1 MVRGVLPVFAILAA
15 WIVFLVLMT
24 ALWGAP
30 WRGVALPDSDD
41 YMRMVRIF
49 DLIDGTAGTA
59 HEQPRLGPGGRA
71 EIGWS
76 RLVDAPLF
84 AVQAVLEK
92 VTDRMSAAMATAS
105 VVSALTLL
113 VFLSAAAWYARP
125 FAGGAGG
132 LPFLLLSLFF
142 TWAPL
147 RQFTPGRVDHHGWQA
162 VLAVLAFGALA
173 RAFAAPEDR
182 RYPAAAGLAFAA
194 GLAVGADIL
203 PWLAV
208 GAAFHGVFWLW
219 RGPVYERSGLV
230 FGVSVLGGAL
240 AFHAALTPPGEWLL
254 MACDAL
260 SPVWLGFACAVPAF
274 WGIVR
279 LLPAALRRTPA
290 ARAATGVA
298 VCAPLLAVLVLA
310 FAECVRDPYGV
321 ADPLLRAAW
330 LDMVAE
336 AQSLPAYLASD
347 PAAAQFFLL
356 PLLAGLA
363 ASAAAFF
370 SGKREDRALWAGMT
384 LAAVC
389 GLGLSLYQIRT
400 VPIAQAV
407 LLAPLAQ
414 GLRLLSGGARRAV
427 SRLRPTR
434 GQRLA
439 GALLFFA
446 ACLAFTVF
454 AVRSKTPDTAGAQ
467 AADAASC
474 DLAKAAPALNGL
486 PGPLVIAAHVD
497 SGPELLFR
505 TRHRVLS
512 APYHRNGDG
521 ILAVHR
527 IFAAADEKEAHEKA
541 RAAGAD
547 VLILCPAERARWVRV
562 SGTASPFAAR
572 LLDGEVPLWL
582 APVPD
587 GGSGLKIYRR
597 TE

>member
-1 MVRGVLPVFAILAA
+1 MVRGALPVLAA
-15 WIVFLVLMT
+15 WAVFLVLMT

-30 WRGVALPDSDD
+30 WRSGALPDSDD

-59 HEQPRLGPGGRA
+59 HEQPRLGPDGRA

-76 RLVDAPLF
+76 RLVDAPLL
-84 AVQAVLEK
+84 AIQSVQEK
-92 VTDRMSAAMATAS
+92 AGRDRLSAAMLTAS
-105 VVSALTLL
+105 AVPALT
-113 VFLSAAAWYARP
+113 FLAFLFAAAWYARP
-125 FAGGAGG
+125 FTGGARG

-173 RAFAAPEDR
+173 RVFAAPEDR
-182 RYPAAAGLAFAA
+182 RYPVAAGLAFAA

-230 FGVSVLGGAL
+230 FGLSVLGGAL
-240 AFHAALTPPGEWLL
+240 AFHAALTPSGGYFA

-260 SPVWLGFACAVPAF
+260 SPVWLGFACVVPAF
-274 WGIVR
+274 WAAVR
-279 LLPAALRRTPA
+279 LLPAACRRTPA
-290 ARAATGVA
+290 ARAATGMA
-298 VCAPLLAVLVLA
+298 VCAPLLAVLVFSFSDCLH
-310 FAECVRDPYGV
+310 DPYGMT
-321 ADPLLRAAW
+321 DPLLRPAW
-330 LDMVAE
+330 LDTVAE
-336 AQSLPAYLASD
+336 AQSLPVYFARD
-347 PAAAQFFLL
+347 PVAAQFFLL

-363 ASAAAFF
+363 ACAAAFL
-370 SGKREDRALWAGMT
+370 SAKGEDRALWAGMT

-400 VPIAQAV
+400 VPVAQAV

-414 GLRLLSGGARRAV
+414 GLMLLSGGVWRAL
-427 SRLRPTR
+427 SRLRLTR

-446 ACLAFTVF
+446 VCLAFTVF
-454 AVRSKTPDTAGAQ
+454 AVRSKTADTVAVEREAKS
-467 AADAASC
+467 ASC
-474 DLAKAAPALNGL
+474 DLAKAAPVLNGL
-486 PGPLVIAAHVD
+486 PEPLVIAAHVD
-497 SGPELLFR
+497 SGPEFLFR
-505 TRHRVLS
+505 TAHRVLS

-527 IFAAADEKEAHEKA
+527 IFAAAGEKEAHEKA
-541 RAAGAD
+541 RAAGVD
-547 VLILCPAERARWVRV
+547 LLILCPVERARWVRV
-562 SGTASPFAAR
+562 SGMESPFAVR
-572 LLDGEVPLWL
+572 LLDGEAPAWL